1 MTKWK
6 LFFPFSCLIILHSP
20 DNRELRLETSHIA
33 AVRPADA
40 AQQSLAP
47 GTKSVIYIGGQKF
60 GVLESPGQIDSI
72 IKDCMTN
79 GEPN

>member
-6 LFFPFSCLIILHSP
+6 WFIPLSCLIILHSP
-20 DNRELRLETSHIA
+20 DNRELRIETSHIA
-33 AVRPADA
+33 AVRPSDA

-47 GTKSVIYIGGQKF
+47 GTKAIVYVGSQKF
-60 GVLESPGQIDSI
+60 GVVEAPSEIDAV